1 MKTRQFIM
9 FFAIVLTVQILV
21 NLYLTVRG
29 YQALEAYPKIRP
41 WFIVFMV
48 VATFSYLLGRTLEKS
63 MYNPLTVSLHWLGA
77 FWFAVML
84 YATLQ
89 VFVIDLARLVNLGI
103 PFIKKIS
110 GTDYTKFKFF
120 TGVVVAG
127 ITFLIVTAGHINA
140 WYPRIVNIPLT
151 INKSGGNLDS
161 LKIVAVSDVHLGTI
175 IGPRKTAKLVNT
187 INSLEPDIIL
197 MAGDVLDEDVGPVIR
212 QNLGDSLCKLEAPMG
227 VYACTGNHEYIGGG
241 EPSIR
246 YLEQHGIKVLRDTSI
261 LIENSFYLIGRED
274 RHANFRSDKKRKS
287 VDELLAKVNT
297 QKPVILLDHQPY
309 NLEEVANTGVDLQI
323 SGHTHHGQMWPFGYI
338 TKRIY
343 EVSRGYKQKGNAHFY
358 VSTGFGTWGP
368 PVRTGNRPE
377 VMVFTL
383 NFNPAE

>member
-140 WYPRIVNIPLT
+140 WYPRIVNI
-151 INKSGGNLDS
+151 
-161 LKIVAVSDVHLGTI
+161 
-175 IGPRKTAKLVNT
+175 
-187 INSLEPDIIL
+187 
-197 MAGDVLDEDVGPVIR
+197 
-212 QNLGDSLCKLEAPMG
+212 
-227 VYACTGNHEYIGGG
+227 
-241 EPSIR
+241 
-246 YLEQHGIKVLRDTSI
+246 TS
-261 LIENSFYLIGRED
+261 R
-274 RHANFRSDKKRKS
+274 
-287 VDELLAKVNT
+287 
-297 QKPVILLDHQPY
+297 
-309 NLEEVANTGVDLQI
+309 
-323 SGHTHHGQMWPFGYI
+323 
-338 TKRIY
+338 
-343 EVSRGYKQKGNAHFY
+343 
-358 VSTGFGTWGP
+358 
-368 PVRTGNRPE
+368 
-377 VMVFTL
+377 
-383 NFNPAE
+383 